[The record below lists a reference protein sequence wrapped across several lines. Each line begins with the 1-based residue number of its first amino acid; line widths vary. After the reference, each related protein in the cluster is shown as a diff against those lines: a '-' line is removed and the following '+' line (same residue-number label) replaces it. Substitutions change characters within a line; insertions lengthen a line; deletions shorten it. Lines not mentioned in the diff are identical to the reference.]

1 MENAIFH
8 GLEEK
13 LEDGKVTIEI
23 IVTDQNLILTISDNG
38 KGMDSDKL
46 KELNFRI
53 QSDDME
59 LDDGKNHNTR
69 NTGIGLPNIHKR
81 IQLLFGDEYGV
92 NVYSTVGQGTDV

>member
-1 MENAIFH
+1 MIPRLIIQPVDGKNASFSWV
-8 GLEEK
+8 GKKK
-13 LEDGKVTIEI
+13 LEGGKVTIEI

-69 NTGIGLPNIHKR
+69 NTGIAFPNIHKR
-81 IQLLFGDEYGV
+81 IQLHFWR
-92 NVYSTVGQGTDV
+92 

>member
-1 MENAIFH
+1 
-8 GLEEK
+8 
-13 LEDGKVTIEI
+13 
-23 IVTDQNLILTISDNG
+23 
-38 KGMDSDKL
+38 MDSDKL

-69 NTGIGLPNIHKR
+69 NTGIAFPNIHKR

-92 NVYSTVGQGTDV
+92 NVYSTVGQGTDVEITIPVDYKMTGRKTMKKELTEN